1 MVTREY
7 SVYQQTVELVS
18 EWDLASDQ
26 IEFVRCQFAMP
37 EEWAT
42 LSLITAQF
50 KQGKVYVE
58 CLLDKEYGCHVPPE
72 LKVGPFTVSV
82 YGYNEDG
89 TRATSI
95 PTKDVMH
102 QSGYTAGAPESEKV
116 TPDLFSQL
124 LDEVRAIVD
133 AGGKPGG
140 DLSISDDGNGNVVI
154 VSTGSGVIV
163 DDGNGNV
170 IIG

>member
-1 MVTREY
+1 MVIREY

-26 IEFVRCQFAMP
+26 IEFVRCQFTMP
-37 EEWAT
+37 EEWAA

-58 CLLDKEYGCHVPPE
+58 CLLDEEYGCHVPPE

-95 PTKDVMH
+95 PVKDVMH
-102 QSGYTAGAPESEKV
+102 QSGYLAGAPESEKL

-124 LDEVRAIVD
+124 LDEVRKIANNST
-133 AGGKPGG
+133 GGGNLNVTDDG
-140 DLSISDDGNGNVVI
+140 SGNVSITSSGSVRISDDGNGNVTI
-154 VSTGSGVIV
+154 E
-163 DDGNGNV
+163 
-170 IIG
+170 